1 MRNLMLILLIFLIA
15 CNKKTDDY
23 FRAESRTQIK
33 QLIDTFERI
42 QSLDDFK
49 ELQPDLRSQLMELAE
64 LMIEIRKYQLMSGR
78 TWKIEVDDLA
88 LSDQLLLEMNRV
100 LRIDGAKEMLQMCQ
114 REALLTLDSFQ
125 KKQ

>member
-15 CNKKTDDY
+15 CNKKTDGY
-23 FRAESRTQIK
+23 FRAESRAHVK

-42 QSLDDFK
+42 QTLEDFK
-49 ELQPDLRSQLMELAE
+49 ELQSELRTQLVELVD
-64 LMIEIRKYQLMSGR
+64 LMIEIRKYQLKNGR
-78 TWKIEVDDLA
+78 TWDMEMDDLA
-88 LSDQLLLEMNRV
+88 LSDQLCYQMNRV
-100 LRIDGAKEMLQMCQ
+100 LRIDGAKEMLQSCQ